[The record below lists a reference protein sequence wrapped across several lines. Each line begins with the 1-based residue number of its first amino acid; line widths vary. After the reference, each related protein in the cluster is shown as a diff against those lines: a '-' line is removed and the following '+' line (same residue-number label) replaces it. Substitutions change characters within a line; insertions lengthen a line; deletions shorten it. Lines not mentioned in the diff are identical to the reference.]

1 MKYITGFFRCQ
12 YPETESD
19 TNGRK
24 NARTSRKWGRTR
36 TGGRMDEK
44 AWKKSEKL
52 KKILT
57 NGRGRYMLLLV
68 F

>member
-24 NARTSRKWGRTR
+24 NARTSRKGGRTR

-44 AWKKSEKL
+44 A
-52 KKILT
+52 
-57 NGRGRYMLLLV
+57 
-68 F
+68 